1 MGLSRR
7 KKSGKKIGGS
17 SLIVVGQDIYSTK
30 TFKPDFNKK
39 RKPYTTFDT
48 INMFQRH
55 MMMRR
60 QNSCSV
66 RTKSAIARRKQTEL
80 LGIARQSLVISS
92 SRSQSPGCGTL
103 KKG

>member
-39 RKPYTTFDT
+39 RKPDFVFAEAPPIAPTTTTTTT
-48 INMFQRH
+48 IPVETFNIETQQFSNMVTQDYF
-55 MMMRR
+55 
-60 QNSCSV
+60 N
-66 RTKSAIARRKQTEL
+66 
-80 LGIARQSLVISS
+80 LVW
-92 SRSQSPGCGTL
+92 C
-103 KKG
+103 

>member
-39 RKPYTTFDT
+39 RKRYEEFAEAQIPITTTTTTIPVETCYIDTQQFDNIIT
-48 INMFQRH
+48 QDNF
-55 MMMRR
+55 
-60 QNSCSV
+60 
-66 RTKSAIARRKQTEL
+66 K
-80 LGIARQSLVISS
+80 LVW
-92 SRSQSPGCGTL
+92 C
-103 KKG
+103 